1 MSRYSF
7 VFASSLLAFAL
18 TACGGSG
25 GGSSGGSTGGG
36 NPPPPA
42 SPAPELGTGDH
53 SPASVTFTQI
63 AAPGIGYSNPTD
75 LDFSPSAGNELW
87 IVNQGNES
95 IVIIDDATGSAF
107 TGDLLNA
114 SDEVGAWGH
123 FLSKPSGIAFG
134 ANTSTAGNG
143 WTFAT
148 SQDSNNGGNNFMG
161 PTLWS
166 ADRNVIGKVPSPLPS
181 GWNTSH
187 LDMLHSTTWGKGIAH
202 ESGNIYWTLGNAFYT
217 LSSTPQTAVT
227 RYNFNMDHTPGMDD
241 HSDGQKW
248 HYITGQVA
256 MQTGVPSHLAYD
268 SATGFLYICDTG
280 NGRLLR
286 LHTTTGAAGS
296 TPVAS
301 FSGDGVDYVVS
312 GATLDVVVAPGG
324 VLTRPS
330 GIEYYNNTIYVS
342 DYATGI
348 IHAFDLSGNQ
358 VNWLDTGRGA
368 NSITGITIGPD
379 GKLYFC
385 DMKYDNVT
393 RIDP

>member
-1 MSRYSF
+1 MSRYLYVLASPLILF
-7 VFASSLLAFAL
+7 VLAG
-18 TACGGSG
+18 CGGSG
-25 GGSSGGSTGGG
+25 GGGSGGGTGGG
-36 NPPPPA
+36 TPPT
-42 SPAPELGTGDH
+42 PAPELGTGDH
-53 SPASVTFTQI
+53 SPSSVTFTPI
-63 AAPGIGYSNPTD
+63 SVSGFGYSNPTD

-95 IVIIDDATGSAF
+95 ILVVDDATGTAF
-107 TGDLLNA
+107 TGELINA
-114 SDEVGAWGH
+114 GDEVGAWGH
-123 FLSKPSGIAFG
+123 FLSNPSGIAFG

-166 ADRNVIGKVPSPLPS
+166 ADRSVIGHYPTPTPAW
-181 GWNTSH
+181 WNTSH

-202 ESGNIYWTLGNAFYT
+202 ESGNIYWTLGNAYYT
-217 LSSTPQTAVT
+217 LSGTPQTSVA
-227 RYNFNMDHTPGMDD
+227 RYNFNQDHTPGMDN
-241 HSDGQKW
+241 HVDGQKW
-248 HYITGQVA
+248 HYVTGQVA
-256 MQTGVPSHLAYD
+256 MQAGVPSHLAYD
-268 SATGFLYICDTG
+268 SSTGFLYICDTG

-286 LHTTTGAAGS
+286 LHTTTGSAGS
-296 TPVAS
+296 TPVTS
-301 FSGDGVDYVVS
+301 FGGDGVDYAVS

-358 VNWLDTGRGA
+358 INWIDTGRGS
-368 NSITGITIGPD
+368 NSLTGITIGPD

-385 DMKYDNVT
+385 DIKNDNVT

>member
-1 MSRYSF
+1 MSRCAF
-7 VFASSLLAFAL
+7 VLGTPLICLLL
-18 TACGGSG
+18 TCCGGSG
-25 GGSSGGSTGGG
+25 SSGSTVGGG
-36 NPPPPA
+36 GPGPA
-42 SPAPELGTGDH
+42 PAPAPELGTGDGT
-53 SPASVTFTQI
+53 PGSVTFTSI
-63 AAPGIGYSNPTD
+63 AVGGIGYSNPMD
-75 LDFSPSAGNELW
+75 LEFSPSAGNELW

-95 IVIIDDATGSAF
+95 IVIIDDATGTSF

-114 SDEVGAWGH
+114 ADEHGAWGH

-134 ANTSTAGNG
+134 AKTSSAGNG

-166 ADRNVIGKVPSPLPS
+166 ADRSVIGNIPNPLPT

-202 ESGNIYWTLGNAFYT
+202 EGANIYWTLGNAYFT
-217 LSSTPQTAVT
+217 VLASNPQTAVT
-227 RYNFNMDHTPGMDD
+227 RYNFNMDHGPGMDD
-241 HSDGQKW
+241 HADGQKW
-248 HYITGQVA
+248 HYIRGEVA
-256 MQTGVPSHLAYD
+256 MVAGVPSHLAYD
-268 SATGFLYICDTG
+268 AANGFLYICDTG

-301 FSGDGVDYVVS
+301 FSGDGVDYEVTGS
-312 GATLDVVVAPGG
+312 TLDVVVAPGG
-324 VLTRPS
+324 VLVRPS
-330 GIEYYNNTIYVS
+330 GVEYHNNIIYVS

-348 IHAFDLSGNQ
+348 IHAFDLSGNR

-368 NSITGITIGPD
+368 NSLTGITIGPD
-379 GKLYFC
+379 GRLYFC
-385 DMKYDNVT
+385 DIKNDNVT